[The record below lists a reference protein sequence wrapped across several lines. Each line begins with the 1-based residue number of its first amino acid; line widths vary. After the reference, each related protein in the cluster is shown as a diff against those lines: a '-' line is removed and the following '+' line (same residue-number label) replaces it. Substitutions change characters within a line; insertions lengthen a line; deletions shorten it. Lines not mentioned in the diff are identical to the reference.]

1 LLIGGIFPGVDFQ
14 NVSVYRVSE
23 REKHSHYSWET
34 VMANG
39 SGTSGLT
46 LVTGSSGKTGRR
58 IVERLRAAGNEV
70 RLGSR
75 SATSPFDW
83 NDRTTWP
90 AVLEGISAA
99 YVAYQ
104 PDLCVPG
111 ALDTVTAFF
120 DSATQAGVRKIVLLS
135 GRGEPETEE
144 AEKALQATSL
154 DWTIIRASWFFQN
167 FSENYFLDDIRSGR
181 MTLPE
186 SLAAEPFVDA
196 EDIAEIAA
204 LALTGSRHSRQ
215 LYEVSG
221 PAAITFADALAVI
234 GRAVGREIQFQA
246 VPMDVY
252 RQALL
257 DAQLPQ
263 EVVDLIV
270 YLFTTVLDGR
280 NTPLTDGVQRA
291 LGRGPKSFA
300 DYVERTVATGI
311 WGGT

>member
-1 LLIGGIFPGVDFQ
+1 
-14 NVSVYRVSE
+14 
-23 REKHSHYSWET
+23 
-34 VMANG
+34 MANG
-39 SGTSGLT
+39 SDNSGT
-46 LVTGSSGKTGRR
+46 LVLGSNGKTGSR

-75 SATSPFDW
+75 SATPPFDW

-90 AVLEGISAA
+90 AVLDGIGSA

-111 ALDTVTAFF
+111 AVETVTAFF
-120 DSATQAGVRKIVLLS
+120 DAATKAGVRKIVLLS
-135 GRGEPETEE
+135 GRGEPEAQD
-144 AEKALQATSL
+144 AERALQATSL

-167 FSENYFLDDIRSGR
+167 FSENYFLDDIRAGH
-181 MTLPE
+181 MTLPD

-204 LALTGSRHSRQ
+204 LALTGQRHSRQ
-215 LYEVSG
+215 LYEVTG
-221 PAAITFADALAVI
+221 PEAITFAEAMSVI
-234 GRAVGREIQFQA
+234 GRAVGREIQFQV

-252 RQALL
+252 RQVLL
-257 DAQLPQ
+257 DAQLPL
-263 EVVDLIV
+263 EIVELIV

-291 LGRGPKSFA
+291 LGRGPKALS
-300 DYVERTVATGI
+300 DYVARTVPTGV
-311 WGGT
+311 WGAI

>member
-1 LLIGGIFPGVDFQ
+1 
-14 NVSVYRVSE
+14 
-23 REKHSHYSWET
+23 
-34 VMANG
+34 MANG
-39 SGTSGLT
+39 SGISGAKV
-46 LVTGSSGKTGRR
+46 LVLGSNGKTGSR

-75 SATSPFDW
+75 SATPPFDW

-90 AVLEGISAA
+90 AVLEGIRAT

-111 ALDTVTAFF
+111 AVDTVRAFF
-120 DSATQAGVRKIVLLS
+120 DAATKAGVRKIVLLS
-135 GRGEPETEE
+135 GRGEPEAED

-167 FSENYFLDDIRSGR
+167 FSENYFLDDIRAGR
-181 MTLPE
+181 MTLPD
-186 SLAAEPFVDA
+186 SLAVEPFVDA

-204 LALTGSRHSRQ
+204 LALTGNRHSRQ
-215 LYEVSG
+215 LYEVTG
-221 PAAITFADALAVI
+221 PEAITFAQAMRII
-234 GRAVGREIQFQA
+234 GRAVGREIQFQT

-257 DAQLPQ
+257 DAQLPG
-263 EVVDLIV
+263 EIVDLIV

-291 LGRGPKSFA
+291 LGRGPKKFS
-300 DYVERTVATGI
+300 DYVERTVASGV
-311 WGGT
+311 WGAN

>member
-1 LLIGGIFPGVDFQ
+1 
-14 NVSVYRVSE
+14 
-23 REKHSHYSWET
+23 
-34 VMANG
+34 MANG
-39 SGTSGLT
+39 SENSGGRI
-46 LVTGSSGKTGRR
+46 LVLGSNGKTGSR

-75 SATSPFDW
+75 SATPPFDW

-90 AVLEGISAA
+90 AVLDGIGAA

-111 ALDTVTAFF
+111 AVDTVRAFF
-120 DSATQAGVRKIVLLS
+120 DAATKAGVPKIVLLS
-135 GRGEPETEE
+135 GRGEPEAED

-167 FSENYFLDDIRSGR
+167 FSENYFLDDIRAGR
-181 MTLPE
+181 MTLPD

-204 LALTGSRHSRQ
+204 LALTGNRHSRQ
-215 LYEVSG
+215 LYEVTGSE
-221 PAAITFADALAVI
+221 AITFAEAMAII
-234 GRAVGREIQFQA
+234 GRALGREIQFQT

-257 DAQLPQ
+257 DAQLPG
-263 EVVDLIV
+263 EIVDLIV

-291 LGRGPKSFA
+291 LGRGPKKFS
-300 DYVERTVATGI
+300 DYVERTVASGV
-311 WGGT
+311 WGAS